1 MANNNIW
8 ASYDSKQVEKILNA
22 VDGNERKAYYETM
35 GIKLDNIQTMESA
48 LKISG
53 LDFEVEKRPLYYKTK
68 GNFLTEMKDFVTTV
82 RTDNLQPLGV
92 VGPNYEIL
100 QNRDAFGFLDSLC
113 MQGAKFETAG
123 LLRKNGAAS
132 YVTMSTEPISIL
144 GDEFDPYMMIMN
156 SFDGGNAVR
165 ICLTTI
171 RAICRNTAIMA
182 MKKAVNKFS
191 IQHSKLMNVKLEQAK
206 EVLLTNTHYLQEL
219 NRFAEEMAVK
229 PFSKEAFEA
238 LCRKLYPIS
247 NEQTPLVQVRNLGRI
262 EQLLKAYREDDLQN
276 FNNSAWKAIMAVSD
290 AESHPLKIKN
300 TTKKSDSGTAEFRAV
315 MMGMPILNQAIAM
328 IQEAV

>member
-8 ASYDSKQVEKILNA
+8 ASYDSKQVEKVLSA
-22 VDGNERKAYYETM
+22 VENNERKAYYETM

-53 LDFEVEKRPLYYKTK
+53 LDFEVEKRPLYYKSK
-68 GNFLTEMKDFVTTV
+68 ENFLAEMKDFVTTV

-92 VGPNYEIL
+92 VSPKYEIL
-100 QNRDAFGFLDSLC
+100 QNREAFEFLDSLC

-206 EVLLTNTHYLQEL
+206 EVLLANTHYLQEL
-219 NRFAEEMAVK
+219 NKFAEEMAVK
-229 PFSKEAFEA
+229 PFSQEAFEA
-238 LCRKLYPIS
+238 LCKKLYPVTD
-247 NEQTPLVQVRNLGRI
+247 EQTPLVQVRNLGRI

-276 FNNSAWKAIMAVSD
+276 FNDSAWKAIMAVSD
-290 AESHPLKIKN
+290 AESHPLRVKN
-300 TTKKSDSGTAEFRAV
+300 TTKNADSGTAEFRAV

-328 IQEAV
+328 IQEVA